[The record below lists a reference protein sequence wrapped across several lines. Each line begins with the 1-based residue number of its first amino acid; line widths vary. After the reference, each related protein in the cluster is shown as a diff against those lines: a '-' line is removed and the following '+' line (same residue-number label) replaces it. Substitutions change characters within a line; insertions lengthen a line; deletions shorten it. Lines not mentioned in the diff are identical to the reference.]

1 VATALR
7 STKDCCEPLTTS
19 RNDISQISQCG
30 LLVEENFTPRVVVIG
45 EVFEGDT
52 TLHNVAISIDVM
64 KVTVD
69 KVRVVEAPVP
79 LPTDEVTTMVKACQT
94 FIA

>member
-1 VATALR
+1 MATALR
-7 STKDCCEPLTTS
+7 STKDCCEPPATS

-30 LLVEENFTPRVVVIG
+30 LLVEDNFIPRMVVIG
-45 EVFEGDT
+45 KVFEGDT

-64 KVTVD
+64 KVKVD
-69 KVRVVEAPVP
+69 KVRVAEAPVL